1 MNTQRSR
8 FDLNNFKLLTKAIA
22 PITLI
27 LLAAVSLYAPRA
39 IAQNRSG
46 VSYRTPLNNPTIY
59 NNPINSSVIYG
70 SPIPAPSITYPHN
83 YYPYPNNSYTYPNSV
98 VTYPNNSYTYP
109 NSVVTYPNNSYTY
122 PNYHPGSVI
131 RVREGRSRWDNR
143 ILVNPIIRDS
153 TLINPTIIKIQ
164 PQRRYR

>member
-1 MNTQRSR
+1 MNTQRPR
-8 FDLNNFKLLTKAIA
+8 CDLNNFKLLGRAIA

-27 LLAAVSLYAPRA
+27 LLGAVALSTQSA

-46 VSYRTPLNNPTIY
+46 VVYRTPLNQPSIY
-59 NNPINSSVIYG
+59 NNPINSSIIYG
-70 SPIPAPSITYPHN
+70 SPIPAPSITYPN
-83 YYPYPNNSYTYPNSV
+83 NFYTYPNNSYTYPNSV

-122 PNYHPGSVI
+122 PTYYPNSVT
-131 RVREGRSRWDNR
+131 RVRDGRTRWDNR

-153 TLINPTIIKIQ
+153 TLINPTIIQ
-164 PQRRYR
+164 VRPQRHYR